1 MAETKRNHA
10 VYDLTY
16 HIIFVTK
23 YRRPVLSD
31 EIGERLKTEITR
43 LINEMKGEVKEIE
56 TDRDHVHI
64 LASLSPREAV
74 TKQINV
80 LKGVTARIL
89 RRDYGEELSQQ
100 LWGDSLWSE
109 SYYIATAGGVT
120 IETLEKYVRSQ
131 KNGRSQA
138 KICEIRKIREKAS
151 LQAGRFI
158 YVLKGIVFSAF
169 L

>member
-1 MAETKRNHA
+1 MTETKRNHA

-43 LINEMKGEVKEIE
+43 LINEMEGEVKEIE

-89 RRDYGEELSQQ
+89 RRDYGEELSRQ
-100 LWGDSLWSE
+100 LWDDSLWSE

-131 KNGRSQA
+131 KTDDHRRKYVKSGKYVKKHHYKQA
-138 KICEIRKIREKAS
+138 DS
-151 LQAGRFI
+151 
-158 YVLKGIVFSAF
+158 STS
-169 L
+169 